1 MGDHNVLQ
9 TIQDFTVSL
18 CDCPQTH
25 ARARPQSQV
34 NDTKTGPPSRA
45 VKKCLD
51 VHEMPT
57 IGLARFPTL
66 GMAGGAASGAGYL
79 GRASDKCSG
88 RME

>member
-1 MGDHNVLQ
+1 MGDHPDLQ
-9 TIQDFTVSL
+9 TIHDFTVSL
-18 CDCPQTH
+18 CDCPRTH
-25 ARARPQSQV
+25 ARAQLQSQV

-57 IGLARFPTL
+57 IGLARSPTL
-66 GMAGGAASGAGYL
+66 GMAGGAASYL

>member
-1 MGDHNVLQ
+1 MEDHPDLQ
-9 TIQDFTVSL
+9 TIHDFIVSL
-18 CDCPQTH
+18 CDCPH
-25 ARARPQSQV
+25 ADGRVRPQSQV

-57 IGLARFPTL
+57 IGLARSPTL
-66 GMAGGAASGAGYL
+66 GMAGGAAASYL